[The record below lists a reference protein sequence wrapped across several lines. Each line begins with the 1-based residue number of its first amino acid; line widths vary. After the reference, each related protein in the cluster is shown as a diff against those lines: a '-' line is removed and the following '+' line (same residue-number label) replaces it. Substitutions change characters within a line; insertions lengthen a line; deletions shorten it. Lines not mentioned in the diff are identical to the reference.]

1 MSKPFRILQICHK
14 PPRPAV
20 DGGCIA
26 MDSLTTGMLLEGH
39 QVKVL
44 SLHTHKHPFKSSALD
59 EAYLNATRFEAIY
72 ADTELNIRDAASHVI
87 TGESYHLSRCSR
99 HRTFLQFDALAMLK
113 SSFGLTM

>member
-44 SLHTHKHPFKSSALD
+44 SFAHPQ
-59 EAYLNATRFEAIY
+59 T
-72 ADTELNIRDAASHVI
+72 
-87 TGESYHLSRCSR
+87 
-99 HRTFLQFDALAMLK
+99 
-113 SSFGLTM
+113 SFQVQRIG